1 MTTSFCYRDAPRYG
15 WPFYATRR
23 LLRGTAAGLL
33 AAADGLSQREKYTVA
48 SHFRGPLL
56 LPANADLRDR
66 YRGQR
71 CFVIGNGPSLASQ
84 DLSPLAGE
92 VTMAMNGFVRHPM
105 LELLRPTFYLFADA
119 LYFDGSDPS
128 RRFLADVADRA
139 RHSTFVA
146 PYAAAAAVHANGWLP
161 ADRTRFV
168 AHAGN
173 LRSAKLAAVDLT
185 RPVPAVMNTAQLG
198 LLLAVYLGCSPIYLL
213 GADHDWLSHR
223 GADGHFYAGQTLG
236 GHPAE
241 IHDLSQASYLDQM
254 RDATDA
260 WRGYAALHAHAV
272 RRGVEIVNCTAG
284 GFLDVFP
291 RRRYE
296 DVVGRPTAARRAA

>member
-1 MTTSFCYRDAPRYG
+1 MTPRLCYRDAPRYG
-15 WPFYATRR
+15 WPFYVARR
-23 LLRGTAAGLL
+23 LLRGTAAALL
-33 AAADGLSQREKYTVA
+33 SAADGLSQREKYTFA
-48 SHFRGPLL
+48 SHFRGPL

-66 YRGQR
+66 YRGRR
-71 CFVIGNGPSLASQ
+71 CFVIGNGPSLAGQ

-92 VTMAMNGFVRHPM
+92 VTMAMNGFVRHPL
-105 LELLRPTFYLFADA
+105 LEAIRPTFYLFADG
-119 LYFDGSDPS
+119 LYFDGSGPS
-128 RRFLADVADRA
+128 RQFLAEVVDRA
-139 RHSTFVA
+139 RDSTFVV
-146 PYAAAAAVHANGWLP
+146 PYAAAAAVRANGWLP

-173 LRSAKLAAVDLT
+173 LRSAKLARVDLT

-198 LLLAVYLGCSPIYLL
+198 LLLAIYLGCSPVYLL

-223 GADGHFYAGQTLG
+223 GTDGHFYAGQTLA
-236 GHPAE
+236 GHPGAMHE
-241 IHDLSQASYLDQM
+241 LSRSPYLDQM

-260 WRGYAALHAHAV
+260 WRGYAAVHAHAA

-296 DVVGRPTAARRAA
+296 DVVGPPAAVRRAA